1 VLMNGPGRKMTSK
14 ATVRESE
21 KVRSTTMPDQI
32 ERKRLKKKML
42 DRWENEGGRV
52 AADPVIAN
60 QSNSADQREGDASQ
74 ASVSNNSS
82 RVKSTPSRKKRQ
94 K

>member
-1 VLMNGPGRKMTSK
+1 MT
-14 ATVRESE
+14 T
-21 KVRSTTMPDQI
+21 DDI

-42 DRWENEGGRV
+42 DRWENEGGSI

-60 QSNSADQREGDASQ
+60 QSNLASRGDGEGTQ

-82 RVKSTPSRKKRQ
+82 RVENTEFAQRNSEARLFVQSPS
-94 K
+94 

>member
-1 VLMNGPGRKMTSK
+1 
-14 ATVRESE
+14 
-21 KVRSTTMPDQI
+21 MPDQI

-52 AADPVIAN
+52 AADPLI
-60 QSNSADQREGDASQ
+60 ADQAANEREGEGGQ

-82 RVKSTPSRKKRQ
+82 RVKSTSSSKKRRARDQ

>member
-1 VLMNGPGRKMTSK
+1 
-14 ATVRESE
+14 
-21 KVRSTTMPDQI
+21 MPDEI

-52 AADPVIAN
+52 AADSVIAN
-60 QSNSADQREGDASQ
+60 QSNPVSQQRERKGSQ
-74 ASVSNNSS
+74 AVASNISS
-82 RVKSTPSRKKRQ
+82 KIDSISSRKKRRRTLTQ